1 MNVKVLAAIALTVIV
16 AMPIGLGY
24 MMNINEVS
32 YNEYEQNGT
41 TNITDMINNSTSD
54 VFTLYTGIDNNKLCN
69 DGGVPMSL
77 DFVTSGST
85 YTSVYK
91 YTVTSTST
99 SNLPAGN
106 TTLTSSYYWKFVIS
120 NNYCRGY
127 GWTDSGGNSHF
138 NAIAATAPATNVTF
152 ERLAT
157 GFYMDSFDYPIAPL
171 DVTNFYVYLIT
182 SGPGTTS
189 FLSAKYA
196 YQAAGWHAPGTPG
209 TPKSTDYW
217 YNVQNNQSITM
228 MVDLKETSQTYLY
241 PRHGGSS
248 SYGKQALGIDKEASG
263 NVKVYTTDSNGAI
276 IESDDLGNYEY
287 VRLTIGSDNKVLV
300 EGLSRWPSFNDK
312 INAINSFE
320 LTADFKTNGQPI
332 NQINFTQPGTNTG
345 ANIFR
350 VDSTSIKSGTY
361 PVVNNGTINPQVLN
375 PNLVNSEMKISNV
388 MIPGSSIT
396 FAGETFTVSSN
407 KTINV
412 SGYTVNVDGATFR
425 SVTEDGVT
433 WSHYIDGH
441 LVDQSGSISSIDLNG
456 TWSAIYKLSNLD
468 MSSVTRDQWQAGSFA
483 FDQETFALVGLI
495 TCGLATIGLGLYGI
509 RSGTKMLWL
518 MLVTG
523 GAALIFMFM
532 I

>member
-24 MMNINEVS
+24 MMNINEVT

-54 VFTLYTGIDNNKLCN
+54 VFTVYTGINNNKLCSDHN
-69 DGGVPMSL
+69 VVTSL
-77 DFVTSGST
+77 NFVTSGST

-91 YTVTSTST
+91 YT
-99 SNLPAGN
+99 A
-106 TTLTSSYYWKFVIS
+106 TSSSVNSVTVGNLVLTTSFYWKFELLDTL
-120 NNYCRGY
+120 CDGF
-127 GWTDSGGNSHF
+127 GWTDSNGSHYS
-138 NAIAATAPATNVTF
+138 AIAETAPSSMLLF

-157 GFYMDSFDYPIAPL
+157 GYYFKGETEPIAPITA
-171 DVTNFYVYLIT
+171 TNFYLHIKAN
-182 SGPGTTS
+182 GAATTTI
-189 FLSAKYA
+189 LSASYA
-196 YQAAGWHAPGTPG
+196 YQSAGWHAPGTPG
-209 TPKSTDYW
+209 SPSSNDYW
-217 YNVQNNQSITM
+217 FNGQLNESIIM
-228 MVDLKETSQTYLY
+228 MVDLKETSQTFLY
-241 PRHGGSS
+241 PRYNGTST
-248 SYGKQALGIDKEASG
+248 YGQRALYLEKQANG
-263 NVKVYTTDSNGAI
+263 NVRVATTTINTNI
-276 IESDDLGNYEY
+276 DDVNLGNYEY
-287 VRLTIGSDNKVLV
+287 LRITIGSNNKVLV
-300 EGLSRWPSFNDK
+300 EGLPKWPSFNEK
-312 INAINSFE
+312 VTAINSVE

-396 FAGETFTVSSN
+396 FAGQTFTVSSN
-407 KTINV
+407 ETINV
-412 SGYTVNVDGATFR
+412 SGYTVNVDGASFR
-425 SVTEDGVT
+425 SITEDGVT

-468 MSSVTRDQWQAGSFA
+468 VNSVTRDQWQAGSFA

-495 TCGLATIGLGLYGI
+495 TCGLATIGLGIYGI